1 MENKMKYGIGALVAT
16 TIAVYVY
23 KKFRQKKQIL
33 DTQEEIQKKELS
45 SKGVEINDS
54 GQLVDSESKNPIVP
68 ENFMRDLF
76 IDMVYDEDR
85 FGNDAMIIND
95 SDDKDSIVHVRHVI
109 NEGLDYVDLL
119 FTIPNSAYIGPE
131 HRFKNGR
138 NDVINYIS
146 DILGTYDKLV
156 GKRTGG
162 LAEEISEKYP
172 GVQTALEGYLMVSYR
187 ALDDNEEWVTR
198 SAMVKVEKDLE
209 PYKQIKSD
217 NPDLSD
223 NEVLTNFMKMVK
235 TSEEILTLESDGVK
249 DVRVEDSLFTCR
261 ISVPMVTENNLYG
274 IKVKELEDLLFKI
287 YDEFEVDNRRSKFY
301 YNFFKIYPMNYDNI
315 VHLEHEEEDGKKRTV
330 LIKTLFE

>member
-23 KKFRQKKQIL
+23 RKFRQKKQVL
-33 DTQEEIQKKELS
+33 DTQEKIQEQELS
-45 SKGVEINDS
+45 SKGVEINDL
-54 GQLVDSESKNPIVP
+54 GQLVDSESKNLIVP

-172 GVQTALEGYLMVSYR
+172 GVQTALEGYLMVSYK

-235 TSEEILTLESDGVK
+235 TSEEILTLESNGVK

-301 YNFFKIYPMNYDNI
+301 YNFFKIYPINYDNI
-315 VHLEHEEEDGKKRTV
+315 VHLKHEEEDGKKRTV